1 MTGKYRGSHL
11 PTIPPTHTTSPD
23 ISILLHLS
31 PGTLVTISEPSLTH
45 HNHPK
50 AMVYIR
56 VHSWCLTAHAAVGFV
71 SQSTLCNPVD
81 YSPPGSSVHGDSPG
95 KNAGVGLHALL
106 QEIFP
111 TQGLS
116 PHLSHLQWI
125 LYHLSHQGS
134 PLQPI
139 SLDKFIVTCIYHYRF
154 KQNSLTAMKPLCSAY
169 SCVPPT

>member
-1 MTGKYRGSHL
+1 
-11 PTIPPTHTTSPD
+11 
-23 ISILLHLS
+23 
-31 PGTLVTISEPSLTH
+31 
-45 HNHPK
+45 
-50 AMVYIR
+50 MVYIR

-71 SQSTLCNPVD
+71 SQSTLCNPVGC
-81 YSPPGSSVHGDSPG
+81 SPPGSSVHGDSPG
-95 KNAGVGLHALL
+95 KNTGVSLHALL

-134 PLQPI
+134 PLHPI

-154 KQNSLTAMKPLCSAY
+154 KQNGLTAMKPLCSAY
-169 SCVPPT
+169 SCVPPTWPLADHWFFAFFRISYSWNHTVCNVFFHLAICT